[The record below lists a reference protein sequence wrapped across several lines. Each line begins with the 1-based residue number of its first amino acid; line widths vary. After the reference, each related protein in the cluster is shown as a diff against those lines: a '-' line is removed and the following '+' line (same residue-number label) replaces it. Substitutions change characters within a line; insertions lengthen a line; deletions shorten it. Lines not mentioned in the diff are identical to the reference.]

1 MKKSVLLF
9 VGLLLTAVSAI
20 AQPAKPQ
27 VAFSTWTE
35 GEFYLYNVEAGMFL
49 TNGNAWGARATM
61 VTGGSNDN
69 IINYDKFMAGQGD
82 VDAIKWEIKAA
93 DDTRGL
99 TGENNYCYIIHNTKD
114 ASFNLTVTTAKEGW
128 VDAGPGRPETEYEG
142 WYIASKDD
150 VAKTFKLSYIRKNE
164 KKDGEGQVIENEY
177 EYEPMTGTFCVSKLA
192 DGNFDTFYDET
203 GINDTWAVVSV
214 AEYNNVID
222 GFKLYYAGER
232 LKTMIA
238 DAKALG
244 INADFSAY
252 ETTLN
257 NPESTLKDL
266 QDAFN
271 KLKPAV
277 EFGKVIVEA
286 KQLDADRWGKFE
298 TIFADPESTD
308 AIFETNTKLIRALI
322 DLKTALDEGKALDAD
337 HDYTKAEG
345 LYASDESALAD
356 IEAETTRVKAFVS
369 LKKALV
375 EAIDKNCNVDEYAL
389 IYANT
394 DAETTALAEAEAKVK
409 DLIDAADIA
418 AAIATAT
425 VDNPADLTN
434 YITNPTFD
442 KEGDFTGWTAAQ
454 GSAGFGAAGETSTNA
469 EVFGAQ
475 FEVYQDVKNLP
486 AGVYMLANNGYLRLN
501 NSVDQDY
508 AAWSSG
514 QVSETKMYLESPTKG
529 KFFTPV
535 KFISAGGSRTS
546 LGVNELNTKAQD
558 ADGEYTLYTPNTM
571 KAADHYFHNTDDPNR
586 YRNEAYGA
594 LAEGETLRIG
604 VMNDKAAGASWSIFD
619 DFQLFF
625 VGNGLDAYKKWAES
639 AIKNYNIKFDGN
651 IYYGKSEK
659 ENFETIIS
667 TLENSNDTQEIADQL
682 LNLDKAAEAIEL
694 SKANYAT
701 YVATLEGAQTW
712 LEENFGDN
720 DSYYK
725 LSDYMDATEELPE
738 YPNGPARVI
747 IPDYLAGGY
756 EGILSAEDIA
766 TETEYLK
773 GLLADAV
780 KNTLSNGSD
789 LTDLIKNADFSLSKS
804 EQDWQGWTK
813 NAASGGN
820 VRVAESCAEAWNNSN
835 FDIYQEVEGLPEG
848 LYEISVQGFYRYGR
862 GQYEAYTAQNVPE
875 VKPGGAPVFVYMN
888 NMSTPFAN
896 VYSEPQ
902 GTGFYTSGGTEA
914 QGDNY
919 FPNDM
924 ASAAVAFNNGMYTQK
939 AYGLIQA
946 GDVMRIGVK
955 GNSSQLGDSWVIFD
969 SFKLSYRAKDPT
981 AIMEVLKMK
990 REELKNLIA
999 EARNNNN
1006 ITEPVYKDANG
1017 IANTTIDDNLSNDA
1031 KYEILIETND
1041 AIVASRENIEKVEA
1055 YKAIYTKYDE
1065 AADALELVDPSCEDD
1080 IWDDI
1085 DNIDDEAEGYGDLN
1099 TDELADL
1106 TTRIEQLTTDILAK
1120 VEEIKVANKV
1130 EDMASATDDQPYD
1143 ATSFIKNPDMEE
1155 AADSKTMP
1163 GWEFWIAHWSQKE
1176 GKTDADKANG
1186 PVKGSDGISGR
1197 SLEAWSGTVGAD
1209 LDFHAFQT
1217 LASLPAGK
1225 YVLTAKAANA
1235 SNGVTADEN
1244 LWNNPET
1251 AAAGRVY
1258 FYTLISDGENERAV
1272 SIPVEPN
1279 IGSATAANTYE
1290 LTFTLA
1296 EGEEATIGFQ
1306 TVGTVPFRWFM
1317 CDDFGLMYY
1326 GTQSSKTDST
1336 DEGDVVAIEEVEEMA
1351 AGKTIAGIYT
1361 ASGVQIEA
1369 LQPGVNIVK
1378 YTDGTSRKIFK

>member
-9 VGLLLTAVSAI
+9 VGLLLTAVSAF

-27 VAFSTWTE
+27 VAFSSWGE

-49 TNGNAWGARATM
+49 TNGNAWEARATM
-61 VTGGSNDN
+61 VTGGNNNN

-93 DDTRGL
+93 DDSRGL
-99 TGENNYCYIIHNTKD
+99 TGDGNYCYIIHNTKN
-114 ASFNLTVTTAKEGW
+114 ASYNLTVTTAKEGW

-150 VAKTFKLSYIRKNE
+150 AAKTFKLSYIRKNA

-177 EYEPMTGTFCVSKLA
+177 EYEPMTGTFCVSKLGE
-192 DGNFDTFYDET
+192 GNFDTFYDET

-286 KQLDADRWGKFE
+286 KQLDANRWGKFE
-298 TIFADPESTD
+298 AIFADPESTN
-308 AIFETNTKLIRALI
+308 AIFETNTKLIRALM
-322 DLKTALDEGKALDAD
+322 DLKTSLDEGKTLDAD

-345 LYASDESALAD
+345 LYASDESAQAD
-356 IEAETTRVKAFVS
+356 IEAETKRVKAFIS
-369 LKKALV
+369 LKKAL
-375 EAIDKNCNVDEYAL
+375 DKATADYPSLDFSEVKATYDESESTVD
-389 IYANT
+389 N
-394 DAETTALAEAEAKVK
+394 LAAAEAKIAEQTAQYDLEHASVEKPGDITSQLTNVDGKSATDWKQVFTGEGNVGGFACNTWSVEANNGADGTNMTTNFLQSHVGKGSILSDQKIYREPFKVTPGAYKITGNIRIYNESGAEYMKGAYLFANINRNSLFANEDEAQTNAIEGAKYNTYNNMLNYWK
-409 DLIDAADIA
+409 DGFETYTIVPEDGTLSFGLLVEDPNYNWIA
-418 AAIATAT
+418 AKDFHVYYMGDTYEAFEYVRNNSEMFVQPYPEETIAMKQLLNDFNNAAKNYGEATNAKDIKDAVQAIVAL
-425 VDNPADLTN
+425 ADSLQAN
-434 YITNPTFD
+434 ANAYQAYYD
-442 KEGDFTGWTAAQ
+442 KVIEFREGDFDLVG
-454 GSAGFGAAGETSTNA
+454 
-469 EVFGAQ
+469 
-475 FEVYQDVKNLP
+475 D
-486 AGVYMLANNGYLRLN
+486 
-501 NSVDQDY
+501 
-508 AAWSSG
+508 
-514 QVSETKMYLESPTKG
+514 
-529 KFFTPV
+529 
-535 KFISAGGSRTS
+535 
-546 LGVNELNTKAQD
+546 D
-558 ADGEYTLYTPNTM
+558 ADILFDYIDTGYEEFGPESDE
-571 KAADHYFHNTDDPNR
+571 AI
-586 YRNEAYGA
+586 AYGFA
-594 LAEGETLRIG
+594 NGFAEFILTDRSLTTEQIIAELAFL
-604 VMNDKAAGASWSIFD
+604 N
-619 DFQLFF
+619 QL
-625 VGNGLDAYKKWAES
+625 Y
-639 AIKNYNIKFDGN
+639 
-651 IYYGKSEK
+651 
-659 ENFETIIS
+659 ENAVR
-667 TLENSNDTQEIADQL
+667 NSLT
-682 LNLDKAAEAIEL
+682 
-694 SKANYAT
+694 
-701 YVATLEGAQTW
+701 
-712 LEENFGDN
+712 
-720 DSYYK
+720 
-725 LSDYMDATEELPE
+725 
-738 YPNGPARVI
+738 
-747 IPDYLAGGY
+747 
-756 EGILSAEDIA
+756 
-766 TETEYLK
+766 
-773 GLLADAV
+773 
-780 KNTLSNGSD
+780 NGSD
-789 LTDLIKNADFSLSKS
+789 LTDLIKNADFASNNWKDSNGN
-804 EQDWQGWTK
+804 GWTETHTNDS
-813 NAASGGN
+813 NARWATN
-820 VRVAESCAEAWNNSN
+820 VAVSEKCAEAYDAAA
-835 FDIYQEVEGLPEG
+835 FDIYQELKDLPDG

-862 GQYEAYTAQNVPE
+862 DTAFKDYLEKNSDY
-875 VKPGGAPVFVYMN
+875 VKEGGSPCYIYMN
-888 NMSTPFAN
+888 NMSTPFKN
-896 VYSEPQ
+896 VFDEENKGKEFYGSTNY
-902 GTGFYTSGGTEA
+902 GTYTYGEGDGAITE
-914 QGDNY
+914 Y
-919 FPNDM
+919 YPNGM
-924 ASAAVAFNNGMYTQK
+924 SSAAVAFNAGMYTQK
-939 AYGLIQA
+939 AYGLVQE

-969 SFKLSYRAKDPT
+969 NFKLTYRAKDPT

-1006 ITEPVYKDANG
+1006 ITEPVYKDAND
-1017 IANTTIDDNLSNDA
+1017 IANTTIDDNFSNDA

-1041 AIVASRENIEKVEA
+1041 AIVASRKNIEKVEA

-1065 AADALELVDPSCEDD
+1065 AADALELVDPSCEDA

-1085 DNIDDEAEGYGDLN
+1085 DNIDDEAEGYVDLN

-1106 TTRIEQLTTDILAK
+1106 TTRMEQLTTDILAK

-1130 EDMASATDDQPYD
+1130 KDMASATDEQPYD

-1176 GKTDADKANG
+1176 GKTDEDKANG

-1217 LASLPAGK
+1217 VNDLPAGK

-1336 DEGDVVAIEEVEEMA
+1336 DEGDVVAIEEVEEIA

-1361 ASGVQIEA
+1361 ASGVQIET

>member
-9 VGLLLTAVSAI
+9 VGLLLTAVSAF

-27 VAFSTWTE
+27 VGYSSWGE

-128 VDAGPGRPETEYEG
+128 VDAGPGRPETEHEG
-142 WYIASKDD
+142 WYLVSKDD
-150 VAKTFKLSYIRKNE
+150 AAKTFKLSYIRKNA

-177 EYEPMTGTFCVSKLA
+177 EYEPMTGTFCVSKLGE
-192 DGNFDTFYDET
+192 GNFDTFYDET

-257 NPESTLKDL
+257 NPESTLKNL

-286 KQLDADRWGKFE
+286 KQLDANRWGKFE
-298 TIFADPESTD
+298 AIFADPESTN
-308 AIFETNTKLIRALI
+308 AIFETNTKLIKALM
-322 DLKTALDEGKALDAD
+322 DLKKALDEGKTLDAD
-337 HDYTKAEG
+337 HDYTKADG
-345 LYASDESALAD
+345 LYASDESAQAD
-356 IEAETTRVKAFVS
+356 IEAETKRVKAFVS
-369 LKKALV
+369 LKKAL
-375 EAIDKNCNVDEYAL
+375 DKATADYPSLDFSEVKAAYDESESTVD
-389 IYANT
+389 N
-394 DAETTALAEAEAKVK
+394 LAAAEAKIAEQTAQYDLEHATVEKPGDITSQLTNVDGKSATDWKQVFTGEGNVGGFACNTWSVEANNGADGTNMTTNFLQSWVGKGSILSNQKVYREPFKVTPGAYKITGNIRIYNESGAEYMKGAYLFANINRNSLFANEDEAQTNAIEGAKYNTYNNMLNYWK
-409 DLIDAADIA
+409 DGFETYTIVPEDGTLSFGLLVEDPNYNWIA
-418 AAIATAT
+418 AKDFHVYYMGDTYEAFEYVRNNSEMFVQPYPEETIAMKQLLNDFNNAVKNYGEAT
-425 VDNPADLTN
+425 NAKDIKDAVQALVALADSLQAN
-434 YITNPTFD
+434 ANAYQAYYD
-442 KEGDFTGWTAAQ
+442 KVIEFREGDFDLVG
-454 GSAGFGAAGETSTNA
+454 
-469 EVFGAQ
+469 
-475 FEVYQDVKNLP
+475 D
-486 AGVYMLANNGYLRLN
+486 
-501 NSVDQDY
+501 
-508 AAWSSG
+508 
-514 QVSETKMYLESPTKG
+514 
-529 KFFTPV
+529 
-535 KFISAGGSRTS
+535 
-546 LGVNELNTKAQD
+546 D
-558 ADGEYTLYTPNTM
+558 ADILFDYIDTGYEEFGPESDE
-571 KAADHYFHNTDDPNR
+571 AI
-586 YRNEAYGA
+586 AYGFA
-594 LAEGETLRIG
+594 NGFAEFILTDRSLTTEQIIAELAFL
-604 VMNDKAAGASWSIFD
+604 N
-619 DFQLFF
+619 QL
-625 VGNGLDAYKKWAES
+625 Y
-639 AIKNYNIKFDGN
+639 
-651 IYYGKSEK
+651 
-659 ENFETIIS
+659 ENAVR
-667 TLENSNDTQEIADQL
+667 NSLT
-682 LNLDKAAEAIEL
+682 
-694 SKANYAT
+694 
-701 YVATLEGAQTW
+701 
-712 LEENFGDN
+712 
-720 DSYYK
+720 
-725 LSDYMDATEELPE
+725 
-738 YPNGPARVI
+738 
-747 IPDYLAGGY
+747 
-756 EGILSAEDIA
+756 
-766 TETEYLK
+766 
-773 GLLADAV
+773 
-780 KNTLSNGSD
+780 NGSD

-862 GQYEAYTAQNVPE
+862 GQYAAYTAQNVPE

-969 SFKLSYRAKDPT
+969 SFKLTYRAKDPT
-981 AIMEVLKMK
+981 AIMEVLNLK

-999 EARNNNN
+999 DARNNNN
-1006 ITEPVYKDANG
+1006 ITEPVYKDAND

-1041 AIVASRENIEKVEA
+1041 AIIASRENIEKVEA
-1055 YKAIYTKYDE
+1055 YKAINKKYDE
-1065 AADALELVDPSCEDD
+1065 AADALELVDPSCEDA

-1085 DNIDDEAEGYGDLN
+1085 ENIDDEAEGYVDLN

-1106 TTRIEQLTTDILAK
+1106 TTRMEQLTTDILAK

-1130 EDMASATDDQPYD
+1130 KDMASATDAVPYD

-1217 LASLPAGK
+1217 VNDLPAGK

-1279 IGSATAANTYE
+1279 IGSATAAKPYE

-1296 EGEEATIGFQ
+1296 EGEKATIGFQ

-1326 GTQSSKTDST
+1326 GTQSSKPDSN

-1361 ASGVQIEA
+1361 ASGVQIET